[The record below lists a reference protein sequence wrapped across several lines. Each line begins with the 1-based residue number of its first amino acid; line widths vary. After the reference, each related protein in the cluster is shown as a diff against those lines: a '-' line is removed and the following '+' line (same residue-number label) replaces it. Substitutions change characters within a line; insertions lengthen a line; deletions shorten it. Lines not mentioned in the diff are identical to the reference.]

1 MKNVYEADLNSKTLI
16 ENLLQKNL
24 EEQKVYYE
32 EKISKLNK
40 KLEEINKESKIFS
53 LSDNREEP
61 LKIFK
66 NDDIFSLKEINSSF
80 ANEINSIK
88 NIMNSNNDSNKLKNE
103 ITELNEKLSKKD
115 KEIICLITNN
125 NKDKKNL
132 IEKYE
137 KEKEELNKEINLL
150 KIQIDKNKE
159 KDKYENGG
167 EIQIK
172 SNQAQKIKN
181 NFKDVVKVNEIV
193 INLEKK
199 LISISTN
206 EKEDKNNISDEEEDD
221 EDTDEE
227 FIIKIKKLNETKIND
242 NYQMK
247 SYKKENRKLIHR
259 YEDALDEN
267 HELKK
272 KMILIEEIVINKQNE
287 LYNNLKKGFKD
298 LLLFL
303 SINNKS
309 KGKIIYF
316 LNLIQFSEQEIKLII
331 GKKK

>member
-1 MKNVYEADLNSKTLI
+1 MK
-16 ENLLQKNL
+16 
-24 EEQKVYYE
+24 
-32 EKISKLNK
+32 
-40 KLEEINKESKIFS
+40 
-53 LSDNREEP
+53 
-61 LKIFK
+61 
-66 NDDIFSLKEINSSF
+66 
-80 ANEINSIK
+80 
-88 NIMNSNNDSNKLKNE
+88 
-103 ITELNEKLSKKD
+103 
-115 KEIICLITNN
+115 
-125 NKDKKNL
+125 
-132 IEKYE
+132 
-137 KEKEELNKEINLL
+137 
-150 KIQIDKNKE
+150 
-159 KDKYENGG
+159 
-167 EIQIK
+167 
-172 SNQAQKIKN
+172 
-181 NFKDVVKVNEIV
+181 
-193 INLEKK
+193 KK
-199 LISISTN
+199 LISISAN
-206 EKEDKNNISDEEEDD
+206 EKEGKNNISDDEEDD

>member
-1 MKNVYEADLNSKTLI
+1 MKY
-16 ENLLQKNL
+16 
-24 EEQKVYYE
+24 
-32 EKISKLNK
+32 
-40 KLEEINKESKIFS
+40 
-53 LSDNREEP
+53 
-61 LKIFK
+61 
-66 NDDIFSLKEINSSF
+66 
-80 ANEINSIK
+80 
-88 NIMNSNNDSNKLKNE
+88 SNNDSNKLKNE

-206 EKEDKNNISDEEEDD
+206 EKEGKNNISDDEEDD